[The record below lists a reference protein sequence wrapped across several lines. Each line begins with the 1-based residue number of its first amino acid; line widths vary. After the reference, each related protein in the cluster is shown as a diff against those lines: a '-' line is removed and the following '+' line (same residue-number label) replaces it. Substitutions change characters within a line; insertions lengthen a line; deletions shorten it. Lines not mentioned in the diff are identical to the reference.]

1 MLEKTGLPTS
11 EDLAKVTPSKERL
24 SRGPV
29 AIIECF
35 QRIPCN
41 PCYTACKRGAIKEFK
56 DINDLPEID
65 FELCNG
71 CALCVSKCP
80 GLAIF
85 VIDQTFSEKEALVK
99 IPYEF
104 LPVPEKGEVVDALD
118 RKGERVSKARVVKVT
133 KFRDNTHVISVA
145 VPKELSMEV
154 RNIKLQRDRYE
165 H

>member
-1 MLEKTGLPTS
+1 MLEQTGLPS
-11 EDLAKVTPSKERL
+11 AEDLAKVSPSTERL

-35 QRIPCN
+35 QRIPCD
-41 PCYTACKRGAIKEFK
+41 PCYAACKRGAIKEFK

-71 CALCVSKCP
+71 CGVCVSKCP

-85 VIDQTFSEKEALVK
+85 VVDQTYSEKEALVK

-104 LPVPEKGEVVDALD
+104 LPLPEKGEVVDALD
-118 RKGERVSKARVVKVT
+118 RKGETASKARVVDVL
-133 KFRDNTHVISVA
+133 KFKDKTCVINIA
-145 VPKELSMEV
+145 VPKELSMDI
-154 RNIKLQRDRYE
+154 RNIRVWRE
-165 H
+165 

>member
-1 MLEKTGLPTS
+1 MLEKTGLPTP
-11 EDLAKVTPSKERL
+11 EDLARGSPSKERL

-41 PCYTACKRGAIKEFK
+41 PCYAACKRGAIKEFK

-71 CALCVSKCP
+71 CAVCVSKCP

-85 VIDQTFSEKEALVK
+85 VVDQTYSEKEALVK
-99 IPYEF
+99 IPYEL
-104 LPVPEKGEVVDALD
+104 LPLPKKGEMVDALN
-118 RKGERVSKARVVKVT
+118 RQGETVGKAEVVSVL
-133 KFRDNTHVISVA
+133 KFKDKTCVISIA
-145 VPKELSMEV
+145 VPKELLMDI
-154 RNIKLQRDRYE
+154 RNIRVRRE
-165 H
+165 

>member
-1 MLEKTGLPTS
+1 MLEKTGLPTP
-11 EDLAKVTPSKERL
+11 EDLAKVSPSKERL

-35 QRIPCN
+35 QRIPCD
-41 PCYTACKRGAIKEFK
+41 PCYAACKRGAIKEFK

-71 CALCVSKCP
+71 CGVCVSECP

-85 VIDQTFSEKEALVK
+85 VVDQTYSEKAALVK

-104 LPVPEKGEVVDALD
+104 LPLPEKGEVVDALD
-118 RKGERVSKARVVKVT
+118 RKGETASKARVVDVL
-133 KFRDNTHVISVA
+133 KFKDKTYVISIA
-145 VPKELSMEV
+145 VPKELSMDI
-154 RNIKLQRDRYE
+154 RNITVRRE
-165 H
+165 

>member
-11 EDLAKVTPSKERL
+11 EDLAKVSPSEERL

-35 QRIPCN
+35 QRIPCD
-41 PCYTACKRGAIKEFK
+41 PCYAACKRGAIKEFE

-71 CALCVSKCP
+71 CGVCVSKCP

-85 VIDQTFSEKEALVK
+85 VVDQTFSEKEALVK

-118 RKGERVSKARVVKVT
+118 RKGQRVGEARVVDVL
-133 KFRDNTHVISVA
+133 KFKDKTCVVSIA
-145 VPKELSMEV
+145 VPKELSVDV
-154 RNIKLQRDRYE
+154 RNIRARRE
-165 H
+165 